1 MNKQAPS
8 AGQLITVAGFALAC
22 FALLLFVWNAFGG
35 PTPLA
40 AEGYKLRMPLTQI
53 NQLAEQSQVKISGLE
68 IGRVSDIQ
76 LGQGDE
82 RGEAIVTLEIEPE
95 YAPLPVDT
103 RAILRAKSL
112 LGEAY
117 VELAPGNRSSGMLED
132 GSALPPAQVAAS
144 VQLDEVLRTYDE
156 ETREA
161 FMQGAI
167 DNAIA
172 SRGRGASL
180 NQALGVLPGTLTELD
195 DVLNILNQQE
205 EDVTRLI
212 RNTGVV
218 FDALSRRQGQ
228 LSGLIRGTNT
238 VFRTTA
244 EREADLAA
252 LFRALPTFLIESR
265 KTQTRLGKLAVVG
278 TPIMKKMVPV
288 ARELG
293 PTARASGR
301 LAPVSERL
309 YTNLKPV
316 IQKAPAGFT
325 SLRGFLD
332 TEAPRILARLPDFLA
347 EFNPIIESAD
357 YYKREL
363 AAFLG
368 NAAAA
373 TNASATYASDP
384 DGVRYIRAGVTLGPE
399 SLAAF
404 DQRLT
409 INRSNPYPATVPE
422 STPDDQ
428 YFGNLS
434 VFDSTN
440 CAGGL
445 NATIPDWAG
454 LGAGGQA
461 RFGGLPPFG
470 TPAPGNLIYPI
481 LQPLG
486 QPYDPAAPEEQ
497 YEDILQFT
505 MADNLQT
512 DDLPPPACV
521 QQADF
526 APIGAPGAPTRYQHV
541 LREP

>member
-22 FALLLFVWNAFGG
+22 FALLLFVWSAFGG

-40 AEGYKLRMPLTQI
+40 AQGYKLRMPLTQI

-68 IGRVSDIQ
+68 VGRVSDIQ

-82 RGEAIVTLEIEPE
+82 RGEANVTLEIEPE
-95 YAPLPVDT
+95 YAPMPVDT

-132 GSALPPAQVAAS
+132 GSALPPAQVANS
-144 VQLDEVLRTYDE
+144 VQLDEVLRTYDR

-172 SRGRGASL
+172 SRGRGVSL

-316 IQKAPAGFT
+316 IRKAPAGFT

-332 TEAPRILARLPDFLA
+332 SEAPRILARLPDFLA
-347 EFNPIIESAD
+347 DFNPIIQSAD

-399 SLAAF
+399 TLAAF

-409 INRSNPYPATVPE
+409 TNRSNPYPAAGQSIE
-422 STPDDQ
+422 SGTLQ
-428 YFGNLS
+428 
-434 VFDSTN
+434 VFDDTN

-445 NATIPDWAG
+445 NAAIPDWDG

-481 LQPLG
+481 LQSLG
-486 QPYDPAAPEEQ
+486 TPYNPDAPKKQ

-505 MADNLQT
+505 TFNNLQT
-512 DDLPPPACV
+512 DAVPAPACI

-526 APIGAPGAPTRYQHV
+526 APIGAPGAPTQYQHV

>member
-8 AGQLITVAGFALAC
+8 AGQLVTVAGFALAC

-68 IGRVSDIQ
+68 VGRVSDIQ
-76 LGQGDE
+76 LGQGNE
-82 RGEAIVTLEIEPE
+82 RGEANVTLEIDPE

-132 GSALPPAQVAAS
+132 GSALPPAQVANS
-144 VQLDEVLRTYDE
+144 VQLDEVLRTYDK
-156 ETREA
+156 ETRDA

-180 NQALGVLPGTLTELD
+180 NQALGVLPGTLGELD

-265 KTQTRLGKLAVVG
+265 KTQTRLGRLSVVG

-288 ARELG
+288 ARALG

-309 YTNLKPV
+309 YTNLEPV
-316 IQKAPAGFT
+316 VRKAPAGFT

-332 TEAPRILARLPDFLA
+332 SEAPRILARLPDFLA
-347 EFNPIIESAD
+347 EFNPIIQSAD
-357 YYKREL
+357 YYRREL

-373 TNASATYASDP
+373 TNASATYATNP

-399 SLAAF
+399 TLAAY

-409 INRSNPYPATVPE
+409 TNRSNPYPAAGQSLETGPL
-422 STPDDQ
+422 Q
-428 YFGNLS
+428 
-434 VFDSTN
+434 VFDGTN

-445 NATIPDWAG
+445 NAAVPDWAG
-454 LGAGGQA
+454 LGAAGQA

-470 TPAPGNLIYPI
+470 TTAPGNLIYPI
-481 LQPLG
+481 LAPFG
-486 QPYDPAAPEEQ
+486 KPYDPALPEAQ
-497 YEDILQFT
+497 YEEILQFT
-505 MADNLQT
+505 MFDNLQT
-512 DDLPPPACV
+512 DDVPAPGCT

-526 APIGAPGAPTRYQHV
+526 APIGAPGLPTRYQHV

>member
-22 FALLLFVWNAFGG
+22 FALLLFVWTAFGG

-40 AEGYKLRMPLTQI
+40 AEGYKLKMPLTQI

-68 IGRVSDIQ
+68 IGRVSDVQ

-132 GSALPPAQVAAS
+132 GSALPAAQVAAS
-144 VQLDEVLRTYDE
+144 VQLDEVLRTYDR

-172 SRGRGASL
+172 TRGRGATL
-180 NQALGVLPGTLTELD
+180 NQTLGVLPGTLTELD
-195 DVLNILNQQE
+195 DVLSILNQQE

-265 KTQTRLGKLAVVG
+265 KTQTRLGRLSVVG

-316 IQKAPAGFT
+316 IRKAPAGFT

-347 EFNPIIESAD
+347 ELNPIIQSAD

-373 TNASATYASDP
+373 TNASATYPSNPA
-384 DGVRYIRAGVTLGPE
+384 GIRYIRAGVTLGPE
-399 SLAAF
+399 SLTAF
-404 DQRLT
+404 DQRPT
-409 INRSNPYPATVPE
+409 TNRSNPYPAAGQSLETGP
-422 STPDDQ
+422 
-428 YFGNLS
+428 LA
-434 VFDSTN
+434 VFDDAN
-440 CAGGL
+440 CSGGL

-454 LGAGGQA
+454 LGAAGQA
-461 RFGGLPPFG
+461 QFGGLPPFG

-481 LQPLG
+481 LSSTG
-486 QPYDPAAPEEQ
+486 QPYDPDNAKNQ
-497 YEDILQFT
+497 YEDIILFT
-505 MADNLQT
+505 MFDNLQT
-512 DDLPPPACV
+512 DDVPAPACI
-521 QQADF
+521 QQAPF
-526 APIGAPGAPTRYQHV
+526 ASIPPGAPGSPSQYQKV
-541 LREP
+541 VREP

>member
-22 FALLLFVWNAFGG
+22 FALLLFVWSAFGG

-68 IGRVSDIQ
+68 VGRVSDIQ

-82 RGEAIVTLEIEPE
+82 RGEALVTLEIDPE
-95 YAPLPVDT
+95 YAPLPVDS

-144 VQLDEVLRTYDE
+144 VQLDEVLRTYDR

-172 SRGRGASL
+172 SRGRGVSL

-195 DVLNILNQQE
+195 DVLNVLNQQE

-316 IQKAPAGFT
+316 IRKAPAGFT

-332 TEAPRILARLPDFLA
+332 SEAPRILARLPDFLA
-347 EFNPIIESAD
+347 DFNPIIQSAD

-363 AAFLG
+363 AAFL
-368 NAAAA
+368 A
-373 TNASATYASDP
+373 NASAALNARALVGQSDR
-384 DGVRYIRAGVTLGPE
+384 VRYVRAGVTLGPE
-399 SLAAF
+399 TLAAF

-409 INRSNPYPATVPE
+409 TNRSNPYPAAGQSIE
-422 STPDDQ
+422 SGP
-428 YFGNLS
+428 LE
-434 VFDSTN
+434 VFDDTN
-440 CAGGL
+440 CVGGL

-481 LQPLG
+481 LSPIG
-486 QPYDPAAPEEQ
+486 QPYDPDGPENQ
-497 YEDILQFT
+497 YEDTLLFT

-512 DDLPPPACV
+512 DAVPAPACI

>member
-8 AGQLITVAGFALAC
+8 VGQLITVAGFALAC
-22 FALLLFVWNAFGG
+22 FALLLFVWTAFGG

-40 AEGYKLRMPLTQI
+40 AEGYKLKMPLTQI

-68 IGRVSDIQ
+68 IGRVSDVQ

-82 RGEAIVTLEIEPE
+82 RDEAIVTLEIEPE

-132 GSALPPAQVAAS
+132 GSSLPAAQVAAS
-144 VQLDEVLRTYDE
+144 VQLDEVLRTYDR

-172 SRGRGASL
+172 TRGRGATL
-180 NQALGVLPGTLTELD
+180 NQTLGVLPGTLTELD

-212 RNTGVV
+212 RNTGVL

-244 EREADLAA
+244 ERNVELAEF
-252 LFRALPTFLIESR
+252 FRAFPTFLRESR
-265 KTQTRLGKLAVVG
+265 LTQERLGDFSEVN
-278 TPIMKKMVPV
+278 TPNVEKMVPV
-288 ARELG
+288 ARQLS
-293 PTARASGR
+293 PTFEAAKR
-301 LAPVSERL
+301 LAPESLRFYQNTRPL
-309 YTNLKPV
+309 LD
-316 IQKAPAGFT
+316 KAPRAFP

-332 TEAPRILARLPDFLA
+332 SEAPRLLARLPDYLA
-347 EFNPIIESAD
+347 EFTPLVSAAS
-357 YYKREL
+357 YYRREL

-373 TNASATYASDP
+373 TNARSPYGSNFT
-384 DGVRYIRAGVTLGPE
+384 GVRYIRAGVTLGPE
-399 SLAAF
+399 SATAF
-404 DQRLT
+404 GPQRLT
-409 INRSNPYPATVPE
+409 TNRSNPYPVAGSSLDFAGGGLP
-422 STPDDQ
+422 
-428 YFGNLS
+428 
-434 VFDSTN
+434 VFDSSN
-440 CAGGL
+440 CVGGL
-445 NATIPDWAG
+445 NATVPEWAA
-454 LGAGGQA
+454 LTPVQQA
-461 RFGGLPPFG
+461 QYEANLRYPF
-470 TPAPGNLIYPI
+470 T
-481 LQPLG
+481 
-486 QPYDPAAPEEQ
+486 PEEVERQ
-497 YEDILQFT
+497 YNEVITFGF
-505 MADNLQT
+505 AGALQT
-512 DDLPPPACV
+512 DNVPAPACP
-521 QQADF
+521 QQAPF
-526 APIGAPGAPTRYQHV
+526 APLGDPSRPATQYQHV
-541 LREP
+541 YRQP

>member
-22 FALLLFVWNAFGG
+22 FALLLFVWSAFGG

-40 AEGYKLRMPLTQI
+40 AQGYKLRMPLTQI

-68 IGRVSDIQ
+68 VGRVSDIQ

-82 RGEAIVTLEIEPE
+82 RGEANVTLEIEPE

-132 GSALPPAQVAAS
+132 GSALPPAQVANS
-144 VQLDEVLRTYDE
+144 VQLDEVLRTYDR

-172 SRGRGASL
+172 SRGRGVSL

-265 KTQTRLGKLAVVG
+265 KTQTRLGKLSVVG

-316 IQKAPAGFT
+316 IRKAPAGFT

-332 TEAPRILARLPDFLA
+332 SEAPRILARLPDFLA
-347 EFNPIIESAD
+347 DFNPIIQSAD

-399 SLAAF
+399 TLAAF

-409 INRSNPYPATVPE
+409 TNRSNPYPAAGQSIE
-422 STPDDQ
+422 SGTLQ
-428 YFGNLS
+428 
-434 VFDSTN
+434 VFDDTN

-445 NATIPDWAG
+445 NAAIPDWDG

-481 LQPLG
+481 LQSLG
-486 QPYDPAAPEEQ
+486 TPYNPDAPEKQ

-505 MADNLQT
+505 TFNNLQT
-512 DDLPPPACV
+512 DAVPAPACI

-526 APIGAPGAPTRYQHV
+526 APIGAPGAPTQYQHV